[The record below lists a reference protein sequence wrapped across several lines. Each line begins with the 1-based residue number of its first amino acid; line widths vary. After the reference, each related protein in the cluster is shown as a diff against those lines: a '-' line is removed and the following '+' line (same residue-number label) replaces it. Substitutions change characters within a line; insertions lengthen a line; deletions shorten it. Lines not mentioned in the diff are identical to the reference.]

1 MFKNYLLLAIR
12 QLRRNRGYS
21 FVNIFGLATGMAI
34 VLVIGIWV
42 TDELSIDRDIP
53 NGNRV
58 VEIMQNQWPKGQ
70 TDEKTPPLYVGT
82 TVSPTLNLWLQNGE
96 YKDVFA
102 QTAMILWAGQ
112 HLLVNG
118 DKSIAQTGTSAE
130 YTFPLIFGYRF
141 LSGSAVSM
149 RDPNTA
155 LISRSTAIALY
166 GTENAVGKTFKYENR
181 RPFTVGGVYADQ
193 PVNSSLHDYDFFIS
207 MANEETSWLRNINDF
222 ENHSCRIFARLAGNV
237 TAEQATA
244 RIKNICSPY
253 VKFAYETYKVLP
265 FPSLYLHYDEIN
277 SVGEGRIVYV
287 RMLGIIGV
295 FILLLACINFM
306 NLATARSEKRAKE
319 VGIRKT
325 VGSLRGHLIIQFLG
339 ESVLLAF
346 ISFFLAIAMAA
357 LTLPW
362 FNQLAGKTMIFP
374 WTNPLFWS
382 LSLICTLLTGLL
394 AGSYPAFYLSGF
406 RPVKVLKGAFK
417 AGKDASNPRK
427 ILVVAQFSISLALI
441 IGTIVVFRQIQFAKD
456 QPLGY
461 DQGGLITVPDNTQE
475 LDTHYEALR
484 QALLNTGVVAGIAN
498 SSADLNGFYQNN
510 FLEWEGMSEE
520 AKTVTFRDIFVN
532 ADFGPTIGWNII
544 KGRDFSRARLSDSTA
559 AIVNETGARILGFK
573 DPIGKTIK
581 HWGKSYTIIG
591 VTKNMISN
599 SPYYPVQPAIFMGE
613 GGHNVFIIRIKPG
626 TPARTAF
633 AAMESVFKEF
643 NPASPFIYSF
653 IDKEFQKK
661 FNTESR
667 IGNLATVF
675 SGLAIL
681 ISCLGLFGLA
691 SFVAEQRKKEIGIR
705 KVLGARVTGLW
716 ALLCADFIKLVALSM
731 LIAIPLSY
739 YCMDQWLQNYALHTS
754 LSAWIFL
761 VAGVGLLF
769 VTLATVSYQAVRAAL
784 MNPVKSLR
792 NE

>member
-1 MFKNYLLLAIR
+1 MFKNYLLLALR

-21 FVNIFGLATGMAI
+21 FINIFGLATGMAI
-34 VLVIGIWV
+34 ALVIGIWAY
-42 TDELSIDRDIP
+42 DELSIDQHIP
-53 NGNRV
+53 NGDRV
-58 VEIMQNQWPKGQ
+58 VAIMQNQWAQGQ
-70 TDEKTPPLYVGT
+70 TDEKTPPRYVGT
-82 TVSPTLNLWLQNGE
+82 TVSPALNPWLHKEQ
-96 YKDVFA
+96 YHDVFD
-102 QTAMILWAGQ
+102 QTAMALWPGQ

-118 DKSIAQTGTSAE
+118 DKSIVHTGTSAE
-130 YTFPLIFGYRF
+130 YTFPIIFGFRF
-141 LSGSAVSM
+141 LSGTPESM

-166 GTENAVGKTFKYENR
+166 GTENAIGKTFNYENR

-193 PVNSSLHDYDFFIS
+193 PANSNLRDYNFFIS
-207 MANEETSWLRNINDF
+207 MANEETSWVRNIDNF
-222 ENHSCRIFARLAGNV
+222 ENHSCRMYARLANNV
-237 TAEQATA
+237 TVDQATA

-253 VKFAYETYKVLP
+253 VKFAYETYEVFP
-265 FPSLYLHYDEIN
+265 FQGLYLYYDEGN
-277 SVGEGRIVYV
+277 SLGDGRIVYV
-287 RMLGIIGV
+287 RMLSIIGV

-325 VGSLRGHLIIQFLG
+325 VGSLRGHLIAQFLG
-339 ESVLLAF
+339 ESVFLAL
-346 ISFFLAIAMAA
+346 ISFVLAIALAA

-362 FNQLAGKTMIFP
+362 FDQLSGKTMTFP

-382 LSLICTLLTGLL
+382 YSLICALLTGLL
-394 AGSYPAFYLSGF
+394 AGSYPAFYLSSF
-406 RPVKVLKGAFK
+406 RPVQVLKGLFK
-417 AGKDASNPRK
+417 AGKGASNPRK
-427 ILVVAQFSISLALI
+427 VLVVAQFAISLALI

-461 DQGGLITVPDNTQE
+461 DQGGLISVPVNTME
-475 LDTHYEALR
+475 LDSHYEALR
-484 QALLNTGVVAGIAN
+484 QALLNTGMVANVAN
-498 SSADLNGFYQNN
+498 SSTDLNGFSMNN
-510 FLEWEGMSEE
+510 FLEWEGMSAE
-520 AKTVTFRDIFVN
+520 AKTLSFRDVFVN
-532 ADFGPTIGWNII
+532 ADFGPTIGWCIV
-544 KGRDFSRARLSDSTA
+544 KGRDFSRAHLSDSTA

-591 VTKNMISN
+591 VTKDMISN

-613 GGHNVFIIRIKPG
+613 GGHSVFTIRIKPG
-626 TPARTAF
+626 TPVRTAL
-633 AAMESVFKEF
+633 AAMEPVFKKF
-643 NPASPFIYSF
+643 NPASPFVYSF
-653 IDKEFQKK
+653 IDEEFQKK
-661 FNTESR
+661 FNLESR

-691 SFVAEQRKKEIGIR
+691 SFVVEQRKKEIGVR

-716 ALLCADFIKLVALSM
+716 ALLSADFIKLVALSM
-731 LIAIPLSY
+731 LIAMPVSH

-754 LSAWIFL
+754 LSAWIFV
-761 VAGVGLLF
+761 VAGVGLLL
-769 VTLATVSYQAVRAAL
+769 VTMATVGYQAVRAAL

-792 NE
+792 IE